1 MRMEMSEKPSRSLK
15 IKEGNNGYR
24 RIIHHTDNVEQAAAI

>member
-1 MRMEMSEKPSRSLK
+1 MLMEMSEQPSRSMK
-15 IKEGNNGYR
+15 IKEGRNGYR